1 MSNNINIEPEKVV
14 RDEDI
19 LDETAKEKK
28 KKHHFRNGFLLGFGS
43 ATAVILIAAIVFTT
57 VTHTGPNGLLS
68 SKVEKKLS
76 MLSNV
81 IDSYYYKDVSDD
93 TKATGLYKGLLSSMG
108 DEYTEYYTAAEYK
121 DLMVSLSGDYAGIGA
136 VLSQNKDTMQI
147 TVNTVYSGSPAEKAG
162 LKKGDIIIS
171 VDGNQAVDESL
182 NDFVQRIRGE
192 KGTSMTLVYE
202 RDGERKTVSI
212 SRDEVI
218 VPSVSYK
225 MLSNQIGYIQITQF
239 SSGTQKEFEAAL
251 ADLKEQGMKGIVF
264 DLRDN
269 PGGMVDSVVAI
280 LDDILPKGTVVYMKD
295 KNGKR
300 TDYTSDDEKQL
311 DLPMT
316 VLVNENSASAAE
328 IFTGAVMD
336 FQKGTVIGTKT
347 FGKGIVQTTLPFS
360 DGSAVKITTASYYTP
375 NGTSIQGKGIQPNVQ
390 LEYQF
395 LGSSD
400 QEYDW
405 TLDNQIQKAIE
416 VLKTSKYK

>member
-1 MSNNINIEPEKVV
+1 M
-14 RDEDI
+14 
-19 LDETAKEKK
+19 
-28 KKHHFRNGFLLGFGS
+28 
-43 ATAVILIAAIVFTT
+43 
-57 VTHTGPNGLLS
+57 
-68 SKVEKKLS
+68 
-76 MLSNV
+76 
-81 IDSYYYKDVSDD
+81 
-93 TKATGLYKGLLSSMG
+93 
-108 DEYTEYYTAAEYK
+108 
-121 DLMVSLSGDYAGIGA
+121 
-136 VLSQNKDTMQI
+136 
-147 TVNTVYSGSPAEKAG
+147 
-162 LKKGDIIIS
+162 KKGDIIIS

-202 RDGERKTVSI
+202 RNGERKTVSI

-225 MLSNQIGYIQITQF
+225 MLSDQIGYIQITQF

-400 QEYDW
+400 QEYNW

-416 VLKTSKYK
+416 VLKASKYK